1 MRQSCDGMCLAH
13 WVWGAAPHWPSVH
26 PGKGVAPL
34 SPSTLPRVEFLGFE
48 GGQTLLIAYSA
59 SILSFFLAH

>member
-13 WVWGAAPHWPSVH
+13 WVWGAAPHLPPVH

-34 SPSTLPRVEFLGFE
+34 SPPTLPRVEFLGFE
-48 GGQTLLIAYSA
+48 GGQTLLIAY
-59 SILSFFLAH
+59 